1 MEERFTHK
9 NYLAMDRF
17 NKVLKILE
25 RSIILILISLM
36 GIVLLLSAVE
46 VAIIIFN
53 QLSNPFESKG
63 IVIDINGLME
73 IFGFFLIVLIGFE
86 LFETVKLYLKENV
99 FHGEFILLVSLIAV
113 ARKVI
118 ILDYTEEDPMSIIAI
133 AALIA
138 AISFGYYLL
147 KKTYRTK

>member
-1 MEERFTHK
+1 
-9 NYLAMDRF
+9 
-17 NKVLKILE
+17 LE
-25 RSIILILISLM
+25 RIIILILVSLM
-36 GIVLLLSAVE
+36 GIVLLLSSIE
-46 VAIIIFN
+46 VGIIIIN
-53 QLSNPFESKG
+53 QLSNPFNSKG

-99 FHGEFILLVSLIAV
+99 FHGEVILMVSLIAV
-113 ARKVI
+113 AREVI
-118 ILDYTEEDPMSIIAI
+118 ILDYTEEDPMSVIAI

-147 KKTYRTK
+147 KKTYRKN

>member
-1 MEERFTHK
+1 
-9 NYLAMDRF
+9 MDRF
-17 NKVLKILE
+17 NTLIKTLE
-25 RSIILILISLM
+25 RIIILILVSLM
-36 GIVLLLSAVE
+36 GIVLLLSSIE
-46 VAIIIFN
+46 VGIIIIN
-53 QLSNPFESKG
+53 QLSNPFNSKG

-99 FHGEFILLVSLIAV
+99 FHGEVILMVSLIAV

-118 ILDYTEEDPMSIIAI
+118 ILDYTKEDPMSVIAI

-138 AISFGYYLL
+138 AISLGYYLL
-147 KKTYRTK
+147 KKTYRKS

>member
-1 MEERFTHK
+1 MER
-9 NYLAMDRF
+9 
-17 NKVLKILE
+17 I
-25 RSIILILISLM
+25 IILILVSLM
-36 GIVLLLSAVE
+36 GIVLLLSSIE
-46 VAIIIFN
+46 VGIIIIN
-53 QLSNPFESKG
+53 QLSNPFNSKG

-99 FHGEFILLVSLIAV
+99 FHGEVILMVSLIAV
-113 ARKVI
+113 AREVI
-118 ILDYTEEDPMSIIAI
+118 ILDYTEEDPMSVIAI

-147 KKTYRTK
+147 KKTYRKN